1 MTMAEIRRIA
11 DGEGETVATLW
22 DEQNRTGI
30 DGAPLRERGRRNI
43 ARMLDIAAW
52 HERQLC
58 LVAVEDGRL
67 IGFACASI
75 DAGTG
80 LLPGLVGEI
89 DALYVTPEARGRGT
103 SVALAQAAVAEL
115 RARGAGTIHNL
126 VCIEDDEAQA
136 FWQAQGFER
145 DMVCLS
151 LYERS

>member
-1 MTMAEIRRIA
+1 MAEVRRIA
-11 DGEGETVATLW
+11 DGEGEPVAELW

-30 DGAPLRERGRRNI
+30 DGGPLSNRGRFNI

-67 IGFACASI
+67 VGFACARI

-80 LLPGLVGEI
+80 LLPGLVGDI
-89 DALYVTPEARGRGT
+89 DALYVTPRARGRGT
-103 SVALAQAAVAEL
+103 SSALAKAAVAEL
-115 RARGAGTIHNL
+115 RARGAGVIHNL
-126 VCIEDDEAQA
+126 VCIGDDEAQA

>member
-1 MTMAEIRRIA
+1 
-11 DGEGETVATLW
+11 
-22 DEQNRTGI
+22 
-30 DGAPLRERGRRNI
+30 
-43 ARMLDIAAW
+43 MLDIAAW

-58 LVAVEDGRL
+58 LVAVEGGRL
-67 IGFACASI
+67 VGFACARI
-75 DAGTG
+75 DPSTG
-80 LLPGLVGEI
+80 LLPGVVGEI

-103 SVALAQAAVAEL
+103 SAALAQATVAEL
-115 RARGAGTIHNL
+115 RSRGAGVIHNL

>member
-1 MTMAEIRRIA
+1 MAEIRRIA
-11 DGEGETVATLW
+11 DGEGEAVAVLW

-30 DGAPLRERGRRNI
+30 DGGPLSERGRRNI
-43 ARMLDIAAW
+43 TRMLDIAAW

-67 IGFACASI
+67 VGFACASI

-80 LLPGLVGEI
+80 LLPGLAGEI
-89 DALYVTPEARGRGT
+89 DALYVTPDARGRGT
-103 SVALAQAAVAEL
+103 SAALAQAAVAEV
-115 RARGAGTIHNL
+115 RARGAGTIHKL
-126 VCIEDDEAQA
+126 VCIEDDEAQV

-145 DMVCLS
+145 DMICLS